1 MAVEFA
7 KGLMVS
13 EVVSVEAL
21 ERALYVAVSND
32 SPLEH
37 ALLDTNALDAARL
50 EEELGRAD
58 APVLHDVHADPALMD
73 RLPAGLCSRLLAVP
87 LRYDARSNTIDLAV
101 VNVFDTH
108 AAEEIAFH
116 LQANVVAVRATLAD
130 VEAALR
136 NRPSYAVV
144 ADKRPPARKATNRTL
159 PRAVER
165 NETPPPEPV
174 RISKRTPP
182 WGTEVSVLSSLSS
195 ASGERISDIPIP
207 LTRRRSIAPGEPS
220 QPPPPPQDSA
230 YSPYSIR
237 SVPEASPSTDDI
249 AALTYARLG
258 GGLSLPDAA
267 LVRSKSSNPIPP
279 VNDDGLHVD
288 ALPVAAVEVVSRN
301 FTASNGPKTDREDSA
316 SAKASVAPPPDTER
330 GLASAETSA
339 ESPRAVTVEA
349 ETAGAPIADAPAAPI
364 ADASNADASTSGPAT
379 VAAVP
384 RMPPASVRE
393 PQASQASQASH
404 TPSYRPG
411 PLDNPRRPS
420 MPPISVRAPSIR
432 PPGAPGA
439 GASGANAAGG
449 GTSTGSS
456 FGVGTRPGMG
466 AASPPATSLSAT
478 QAAQARASG
487 SPPKGATLSFP
498 PPDATHVIASLK
510 TAPDRDAVLG
520 YVLAGA
526 RVVAR
531 RAAIFVAKRGEFV
544 GWSCTP
550 EFAAQSALDGLT
562 IPQDA
567 PTVLNWAANEGTYLG
582 PLDPSAHGPLLSV
595 MTSATRDVTAVPVR
609 VSGKTA
615 LVIVADELGDTMI
628 ATKRLEEIARAAGE
642 ALLRV
647 LRAGKK

>member
-13 EVVSVEAL
+13 EVVGVEAL

-37 ALLDTNALDAARL
+37 ALLDTGALDAARL

-58 APVLHDVHADPALMD
+58 APVLHDVHADPELMD

-87 LRYDARSNTIDLAV
+87 LRYDSRSNTVDLAV

-116 LQANVVAVRATLAD
+116 LQANVVAVRASLED

-144 ADKRPPARKATNRTL
+144 AGKRPVPRKATNRTL
-159 PRAVER
+159 PRAADR

-182 WGTEVSVLSSLSS
+182 WGTELSVLSSLAS
-195 ASGERISDIPIP
+195 ASGERTSDIPIP
-207 LTRRRSIAPGEPS
+207 LTRRRSMVPGEPA
-220 QPPPPPQDSA
+220 PQV
-230 YSPYSIR
+230 SPYSQR

-267 LVRSKSSNPIPP
+267 LVRSQSSKPVPP
-279 VNDDGLHVD
+279 VHDDGLHVD
-288 ALPVAAVEVVSRN
+288 ALPAAAVEVVSRN
-301 FTASNGPKTDREDSA
+301 FTASNGPKTDREEA
-316 SAKASVAPPPDTER
+316 PSAKGSLPPPPDTER
-330 GLASAETSA
+330 GLASAEAA
-339 ESPRAVTVEA
+339 EAPSTV
-349 ETAGAPIADAPAAPI
+349 D
-364 ADASNADASTSGPAT
+364 
-379 VAAVP
+379 AVP
-384 RMPPASVRE
+384 RKPPASVH
-393 PQASQASQASH
+393 AAH

-432 PPGAPGA
+432 PPGHA
-439 GASGANAAGG
+439 GASGASASATSGSASP
-449 GTSTGSS
+449 GT
-456 FGVGTRPGMG
+456 FGLGTRPGMG
-466 AASPPATSLSAT
+466 AASPAATNLSAT

-498 PPDATHVIASLK
+498 PPDPTHVIASLK

-550 EFAAQSALDGLT
+550 EFAAQSALTGLS

-628 ATKRLEEIARAAGE
+628 ATKRLEEIARAAGD

-647 LRAGKK
+647 VRAGKK

>member
-58 APVLHDVHADPALMD
+58 APILHDVHAHPELMD

-87 LRYDARSNTIDLAV
+87 LRYDPRSNTVDLAV

-144 ADKRPPARKATNRTL
+144 AGKRPPARKATNRTL
-159 PRAVER
+159 PRSVER

-182 WGTEVSVLSSLSS
+182 WGTEVSVLSSLVS
-195 ASGERISDIPIP
+195 ASGERTSDIPIP
-207 LTRRRSIAPGEPS
+207 LTRRRSMAPGELS
-220 QPPPPPQDSA
+220 QPPPAPQDSA
-230 YSPYSIR
+230 YSPYSVR
-237 SVPEASPSTDDI
+237 AVPEASPSTDDI

-267 LVRSKSSNPIPP
+267 LVRSKSSNPVPP
-279 VNDDGLHVD
+279 VKDDGLHVD
-288 ALPVAAVEVVSRN
+288 ALPAAAVEVVSRN
-301 FTASNGPKTDREDSA
+301 FTASNGPKTDREESSSTKGSLPA
-316 SAKASVAPPPDTER
+316 PPDTER
-330 GLASAETSA
+330 GLSSAEASA
-339 ESPRAVTVEA
+339 ESPSAI
-349 ETAGAPIADAPAAPI
+349 TADSATADPATA
-364 ADASNADASTSGPAT
+364 GPAT
-379 VAAVP
+379 VSVVP
-384 RMPPASVRE
+384 RMPPASVHG
-393 PQASQASQASH
+393 PQASHVSH

-432 PPGAPGA
+432 PPGNA
-439 GASGANAAGG
+439 GASTSGASASGTGG
-449 GTSTGSS
+449 SASPGT
-456 FGVGTRPGMG
+456 FGLGTRPGMG
-466 AASPPATSLSAT
+466 AAAPAASSLGPVQAT
-478 QAAQARASG
+478 QATQARVSG

-531 RAAIFVAKRGEFV
+531 RAAIFVAKRGDFV

-582 PLDPSAHGPLLSV
+582 PLDPSAHGSLLSV

-628 ATKRLEEIARAAGE
+628 ATKRLEEIARAAGD

-647 LRAGKK
+647 LRAAKK